1 MQDSIGPFQ
10 HRLVIGYCPAH
21 GLFPPARLPGLLHDA
36 GTCPSSCDLSA
47 LPPSLSSVPDERDEL
62 VLGRPT
68 RPPAPHS
75 LTPPIGSRD
84 PAGQR
89 GDRRPMR
96 RHHTMS
102 IHRHLETPVRAGFFP
117 PEFEPVT
124 HWHHAAAAR
133 RADTDEART
142 IPHSPVFKCHDSF
155 LSFSPCHSILNHPA
169 TRWVN
174 G

>member
-68 RPPAPHS
+68 RPPAP
-75 LTPPIGSRD
+75 LTHPTHWIKRPSRSERGPASNAQAPYHVYSPPL
-84 PAGQR
+84 
-89 GDRRPMR
+89 GD
-96 RHHTMS
+96 TS
-102 IHRHLETPVRAGFFP
+102 ACWVFFSG
-117 PEFEPVT
+117 FEPVT

>member
-1 MQDSIGPFQ
+1 MVHSNTALSSATARHMGCSRPLVCLVCYTTQEPV
-10 HRLVIGYCPAH
+10 HRPAIYPPSRPHYHPCLTKEMSWSSVDPPAH
-21 GLFPPARLPGLLHDA
+21 L
-36 GTCPSSCDLSA
+36 
-47 LPPSLSSVPDERDEL
+47 
-62 VLGRPT
+62 
-68 RPPAPHS
+68 PHS

-102 IHRHLETPVRAGFFP
+102 IHRHLETPVRAGFFFSG
-117 PEFEPVT
+117 FEPVT